1 MKRVSIQFLFF
12 KGYNTDMH
20 EMEITQHILQDV
32 LTTAQNYQA
41 KRVTEITLALGPF
54 CGFVPE
60 CIQMYMDV
68 IAQDTMAKG
77 VKIKVNEIPLKVLCN
92 SCHKESQIDRKHIE
106 CPYCHSIDLKRLS
119 GKECVIESIK
129 VE

>member
-1 MKRVSIQFLFF
+1 M
-12 KGYNTDMH
+12 D
-20 EMEITQHILQDV
+20 ITQHILQDV
-32 LTTAQNYQA
+32 LKTAQDHQA
-41 KRVTEITLALGPF
+41 KKITEITLALGPF

-68 IAQDTMAKG
+68 IAQDTIAQG
-77 VKIKVNEIPLKVLCN
+77 VQIQVKEMPLKVLCN
-92 SCHKESQIDRKHIE
+92 TCHQVSKIDRKHIE
-106 CPYCHSIDLKRLS
+106 CPHCHSIDLKRLS